1 MIKWAKV
8 IGTFL
13 GSLIGLYVVYYIME
27 EKRISVLLFTAFIL
41 ILLNI
46 YEYRKVFKK
55 KNSD

>member
-1 MIKWAKV
+1 MIKRAKV

-46 YEYRKVFKK
+46 YECRKVFKK

>member
-13 GSLIGLYVVYYIME
+13 GSLIGLYIIYYIME

>member
-1 MIKWAKV
+1 MIKWARV

-13 GSLIGLYVVYYIME
+13 GSLIGLYIIYYITE

>member
-13 GSLIGLYVVYYIME
+13 GSLIGLYIVYHIME
-27 EKRISVLLFTAFIL
+27 EKRISVLLFTTFLL

>member
-13 GSLIGLYVVYYIME
+13 GSLIGLYIVYYIME

>member
-13 GSLIGLYVVYYIME
+13 GSLIGLYIVYYIME
-27 EKRISVLLFTAFIL
+27 EKRISVLLFTALIL

>member
-13 GSLIGLYVVYYIME
+13 GSLIGLYIIYYITE

>member
-1 MIKWAKV
+1 MIKRAKV

>member
-13 GSLIGLYVVYYIME
+13 GSLIGLYIVYYITE

>member
-13 GSLIGLYVVYYIME
+13 GSLIGLYIVYYIME
-27 EKRISVLLFTAFIL
+27 EKRITVLLFTAFIL